1 MKLFKILS
9 LFIIIGFAASCSTTE
24 SAQSSQKEQ
33 KEQSSHQKSDT
44 QSNSVSDQNDYFRT
58 LADFLQRVPG
68 VNVSGTRN
76 NKVVTI
82 RGINS
87 FNAGIEPLFIIDGQV
102 AGTTYAQVYGMVDV
116 REIDYVRVLKGSDA
130 AGYGVRGGNGVIL
143 IVTKK

>member
-9 LFIIIGFAASCSTTE
+9 LLIIFGFAAACSTTE
-24 SAQSSQKEQ
+24 SVQSSQTENSSTEKE
-33 KEQSSHQKSDT
+33 
-44 QSNSVSDQNDYFRT
+44 SNSISDDKDYFQS

-68 VNVSGTRN
+68 VQVSGSQQNR
-76 NKVVTI
+76 VVTI

-87 FNAGIEPLFIIDGQV
+87 FNSGIEPLFLIDGQI
-102 AGTTYAQVYGMVDV
+102 AGTTYAQVDNLVNV

>member
-9 LFIIIGFAASCSTTE
+9 FFILLGFTTASSTTE
-24 SAQSSQKEQ
+24 SAQSSQAEQ
-33 KEQSSHQKSDT
+33 NSEVQSQDDSK
-44 QSNSVSDQNDYFRT
+44 NISDQNDYFRT

-68 VNVSGTRN
+68 VNVSGTQN

-87 FNAGIEPLFIIDGQV
+87 FNAGIEPLFVIDGQV
-102 AGTTYAQVYGMVDV
+102 AGTTYAQVHNMINV
-116 REIDYVRVLKGSDA
+116 REIDYVRVLKGSEA

-143 IVTKK
+143 IVTKR

>member
-9 LFIIIGFAASCSTTE
+9 FFILLGFTTACSTTE
-24 SAQSSQKEQ
+24 SAQSSQTE
-33 KEQSSHQKSDT
+33 ENSHQKSDNE
-44 QSNSVSDQNDYFRT
+44 SNSVSDQNDYFRT

-68 VNVSGTRN
+68 VNVSGTQN

-87 FNAGIEPLFIIDGQV
+87 FNAGIEPLFVIDGQV
-102 AGTTYAQVYGMVDV
+102 AGTTYAQVQNMINV

-143 IVTKK
+143 IVTKR

>member
-9 LFIIIGFAASCSTTE
+9 FLIILGFAAACSTTE
-24 SAQSSQKEQ
+24 SAQSSQEEQ
-33 KEQSSHQKSDT
+33 
-44 QSNSVSDQNDYFRT
+44 NSQVRSEEDSKNISDQNDYFRT

-68 VNVSGTRN
+68 VNVSGSQN

-102 AGTTYAQVYGMVDV
+102 AGTAYAQVYNMVNV
-116 REIDYVRVLKGSDA
+116 REIDYVRVLKGSEA
-130 AGYGVRGGNGVIL
+130 AGYGVRGANGVIL

>member
-9 LFIIIGFAASCSTTE
+9 FLIILGIAAACSTTE
-24 SAQSSQKEQ
+24 SAQSSQTEQ
-33 KEQSSHQKSDT
+33 NSQVRSDDD
-44 QSNSVSDQNDYFRT
+44 SKNISDQNDYFRT

-68 VNVSGTRN
+68 VNVSGSQN

-87 FNAGIEPLFIIDGQV
+87 FNAGIEPLFVIDGQV
-102 AGTTYAQVYGMVDV
+102 AGTTYAQVYNMVNV
-116 REIDYVRVLKGSDA
+116 REIDYVRVLKGSEA
-130 AGYGVRGGNGVIL
+130 AGYGVRGANGVIL

>member
-33 KEQSSHQKSDT
+33 SSHETSDT

>member
-1 MKLFKILS
+1 MKLFKILPLLL
-9 LFIIIGFAASCSTTE
+9 LFGFAAACSTTE
-24 SAQSSQKEQ
+24 RAQSPQTDQASNEQ
-33 KEQSSHQKSDT
+33 TSRE
-44 QSNSVSDQNDYFRT
+44 SNSVSDSNDYYRT

-68 VNVSGTRN
+68 VHVSGTQQN
-76 NKVVTI
+76 AVVTI

-87 FNAGIEPLFIIDGQV
+87 FNSGIEPLFLIDGQI
-102 AGTTYAQVYGMVDV
+102 AGTTYAQVENLVNV

>member
-9 LFIIIGFAASCSTTE
+9 FFILLGFATACSTTE
-24 SAQSSQKEQ
+24 SAQSSQAEQ
-33 KEQSSHQKSDT
+33 NSQVQSEDDSK
-44 QSNSVSDQNDYFRT
+44 NISDQNDYFRT

-68 VNVSGTRN
+68 VNVSGTQN

-87 FNAGIEPLFIIDGQV
+87 FNAGIEPLFVIDGQV
-102 AGTTYAQVYGMVDV
+102 AGTTYAQVHNMINV
-116 REIDYVRVLKGSDA
+116 REIDYVRVLKGSEA

-143 IVTKK
+143 IVTKR